1 MKAKNSTNT
10 DETVL
15 VSATEL
21 AGWLGITRRR
31 VSQIAEEGI
40 IKPAQ
45 ESPMRFDLKETVRAY
60 VKHLAARAAGRV
72 GKSMSEQEAAKAKLV
87 AEADLKQ
94 SKAEIARMELDEIKG
109 RLHRSEDVEAMT
121 NALALNVRSAV
132 LALPGRLAMDLV
144 PMTSASEV
152 SARIKTECDAVL
164 NDLSRYHYD
173 RGEYMKRSRA
183 RIGWESDLSSDD
195 EEDDDE

>member
-1 MKAKNSTNT
+1 
-10 DETVL
+10 
-15 VSATEL
+15 
-21 AGWLGITRRR
+21 
-31 VSQIAEEGI
+31 
-40 IKPAQ
+40 
-45 ESPMRFDLKETVRAY
+45 MRFNLKDTVRAY

-72 GKSMSEQEAAKAKLV
+72 GKSMSEQEAMKAKLV

-121 NALALNVRSAV
+121 NNLALNVRSAV
-132 LALPGRLAMDLV
+132 LALPGRLAMDLA
-144 PMTSASEV
+144 PMTSANEV
-152 SARIKTECDAVL
+152 SARIKAECDAVL

-183 RIGWESDLSSDD
+183 RIGWESDLSRDD
-195 EEDDDE
+195 EEDDE